1 MAYHWLSFR
10 PGQQLGTQVK
20 NLGVGWPHTVPRR
33 ALGALVL
40 PSACHRCVTEGR
52 QGQGSILSLRKRKVL
67 KESPQLY
74 VLELYQYTLQP

>member
-52 QGQGSILSLRKRKVL
+52 QGTGLNF
-67 KESPQLY
+67 
-74 VLELYQYTLQP
+74 VLERKEGFERKSTVRP